1 MTSIAVGMAVA
12 AAASTV
18 MQGYATKQEAKFQAK
33 QQDANAQ
40 ILRQNAYR
48 KRLGTSLN
56 EDTMRRQNREIL
68 AKNTA
73 AAIEQGGGNSQT
85 TVGALGQ
92 QATTL
97 EQNALNLRYEGL
109 SAAENYDI
117 AANYANQQ
125 AKATRR
131 MGKNA
136 FTMSLLQAPFSAMS
150 AYYGAG
156 GMAGLNKSNP
166 NNVLD
171 SDGYL
176 RRNNRFLSIDGNRYE
191 TWSLK

>member
-1 MTSIAVGMAVA
+1 MSSIAVGMGIA
-12 AAASTV
+12 AAASTI
-18 MQGYATKQEAKFQAK
+18 MQGYGEKQEAKYQAK
-33 QQDANAQ
+33 VADANAN

-48 KRLGTSLN
+48 KRLETSIN
-56 EDTMRRQNREIL
+56 EDTMRRQNRETL

-85 TVGALGQ
+85 TIGALGQ

-117 AANYANQQ
+117 SANYMNQQ

-131 MGKNA
+131 QGKNA
-136 FTMSLLQAPFSAMS
+136 FYMSLIQSPFSAMS

-156 GMAGLNKSNP
+156 GKAGLGNP
-166 NNVLD
+166 SSSLD
-171 SDGYL
+171 TDGYS